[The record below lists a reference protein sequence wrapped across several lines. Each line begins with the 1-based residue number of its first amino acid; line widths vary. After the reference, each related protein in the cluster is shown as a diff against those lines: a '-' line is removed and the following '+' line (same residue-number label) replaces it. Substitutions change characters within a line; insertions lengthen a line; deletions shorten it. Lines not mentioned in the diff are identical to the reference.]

1 MKISYENKQM
11 NKMNKF
17 FPNCQQFFTY
27 SQKDNRDNISNLLG
41 IIDSDKNSKSKNK
54 NKQNINIQKCKFK
67 CQSKQNY

>member
-1 MKISYENKQM
+1 
-11 NKMNKF
+11 MNKF
-17 FPNCQQFFTY
+17 SPNCQQVFTY